1 MAPANGRV
9 PQMRTSAP
17 AAANRRREQS
27 EFLARELT
35 WRCNDWGVTNLVLEV
50 WGTSP
55 PFSKMDTKKAIQCE
69 AAFPVEDEASPGPV
83 AAPIRAREM
92 SYSKY
97 DDIIVDREIFKLA
110 LMP

>member
-1 MAPANGRV
+1 
-9 PQMRTSAP
+9 
-17 AAANRRREQS
+17 
-27 EFLARELT
+27 
-35 WRCNDWGVTNLVLEV
+35 
-50 WGTSP
+50 
-55 PFSKMDTKKAIQCE
+55 MDTKKAIQCE

-97 DDIIVDREIFKLA
+97 DEIIVDGEICKLA